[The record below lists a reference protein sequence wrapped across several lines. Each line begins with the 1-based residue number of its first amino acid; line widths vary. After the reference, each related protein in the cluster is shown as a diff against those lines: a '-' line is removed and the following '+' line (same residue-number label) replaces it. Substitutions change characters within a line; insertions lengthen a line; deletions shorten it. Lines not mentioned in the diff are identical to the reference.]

1 MLSSVLTSEKAG
13 VALRRLE
20 REYETLIGT
29 RIPYRRLGYSTLEE
43 FLRDL
48 RSVVRLARGP
58 DGETMVHAVLT
69 EATAHV
75 AEMVKGQ
82 KSSKPKPMARPAYR
96 RPMHYSQ
103 HNYRPNS
110 VLTKFSSLGGGRPF
124 RGGSSP
130 SSYTSPAAARH
141 KPGYEIYHPPSRRSL
156 LATPR
161 ERTPSSGHGAAP
173 EWGNKYPGHADGFK
187 KKYTGNYVKPP
198 SSSYQ
203 TPPRFQKARNG
214 SWGGEEETSRSSR
227 HQNGDVGPTSGA
239 GWGSGAPRESRTPT
253 GPKPAGKWGEL
264 DGSWVGADKPR
275 HDGGWGER
283 GGGDGDVKEQAW
295 GEALKTAAPSGD
307 GGEERLEGS
316 GSDCTNKAP
325 TTPTSDST
333 FKRTPVVITTP
344 SSDNEVLKT
353 PVKALERKPPA
364 LEPDQKRYD
373 PFREPIKFTER
384 FDPFRQPIPFK
395 PVPEPTPTPKDDDKE
410 SETVPTQVRPPSRSP
425 VPSKRASL
433 PNCTSP
439 ERASPESAPSKAT
452 TSKSVTRKHVSLG
465 HISLEPSSLEP
476 SSLEPSTL
484 ERHSFERATSERAAS
499 EPDLWEPTSPAP
511 SLPPQTPFC
520 SLVGAYAKRE
530 GVEAV
535 YSALLDKSKKRGPGT
550 WLAKLKLGGRTF
562 NSYPN
567 EKPTADE
574 AKEEAARKAVEALN
588 LLQEGHEPSLPV
600 TPASTDDE
608 VMLLVER
615 IATLV
620 AERPQGILSDYLPK
634 AYEDLFAE
642 RLPDGWLNHV
652 RKARLVNVTG
662 TQQSC
667 ILYPYSPL
675 EMPEEPPYV
684 PVLETDSSASSSSA
698 ETTGAPE
705 FVDVYITCVT
715 STDNVCFRFGEYE
728 RDYEQLLEDMRMF
741 YEGPGG
747 KVPPPDVAE
756 GELYA
761 TCVSDIWLRV
771 QTQGPP
777 EDGQVECY
785 FVDQGGTS
793 TVPVQNL
800 KLLDERFALFPLQA
814 FQCQLDGLVEYAS
827 CENAAEILVEL
838 LLGKS
843 LVAEIIRRVDPVPV
857 VLFDTWGPEDVDLN
871 MEIFLRLMAP
881 RLPPG
886 GQVAK
891 AFLSH
896 VRADGTLCLQMSG
909 VGLGVLN
916 SCMAAVNQYCESSTE
931 LVDKLVESKLYACR
945 FSSDGRYYRAVVSS
959 ADPLP
964 SGQFHVR
971 YVDFGN
977 EEAVFLSEFRD
988 LDALGDFVV
997 RLPHQVVE
1005 CRLKGLEKVEWSEEL
1020 IKRLV
1025 DLADDSTELLLRVT
1039 EPPTD
1044 ATPALVIMFKRLGPS
1059 RELLSI
1065 NEALLK
1071 PAVEES

>member
-1 MLSSVLTSEKAG
+1 MLPCSSQDGHTMAETKEEVATMLSSVLTSEKAG

-110 VLTKFSSLGGGRPF
+110 VLTKFSSMGGGKPF
-124 RGGSSP
+124 RGGSSS

-275 HDGGWGER
+275 HDVGWGER

-307 GGEERLEGS
+307 GGEKRLESS

-333 FKRTPVVITTP
+333 FKRTPVAITTP

-395 PVPEPTPTPKDDDKE
+395 PVSEPTPTPKDDDKE
-410 SETVPTQVRPPSRSP
+410 SEAVPTQVRPPSRS
-425 VPSKRASL
+425 
-433 PNCTSP
+433 T
-439 ERASPESAPSKAT
+439 
-452 TSKSVTRKHVSLG
+452 G
-465 HISLEPSSLEP
+465 SLEEG
-476 SSLEPSTL
+476 
-484 ERHSFERATSERAAS
+484 F
-499 EPDLWEPTSPAP
+499 PTELHFAR
-511 SLPPQTPFC
+511 T
-520 SLVGAYAKRE
+520 
-530 GVEAV
+530 
-535 YSALLDKSKKRGPGT
+535 ALLDKSKKRGPGT

-728 RDYEQLLEDMRMF
+728 RDYEQLLEDMRVF
-741 YEGPGG
+741 YEGPNG

-761 TCVSDIWLRV
+761 TCVGDIWLRV

-800 KLLDERFALFPLQA
+800 KFLDERFALFPLQA

-1071 PAVEES
+1071 PAVE